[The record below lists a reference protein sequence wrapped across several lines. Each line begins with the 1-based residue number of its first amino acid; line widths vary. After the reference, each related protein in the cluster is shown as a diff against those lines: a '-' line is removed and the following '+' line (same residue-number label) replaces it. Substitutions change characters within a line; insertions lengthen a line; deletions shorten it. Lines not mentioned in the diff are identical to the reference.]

1 MKEFLLK
8 FPTIYRLYQKTVR
21 KKNHEYDFFK
31 YFFNQI
37 SKKKIRVLDLCCG
50 DSYILDYVEEYID
63 DYMGYD
69 NNPFYLNQNKK
80 RWKKFKFIY
89 GDLKNLKKNKKVFKF
104 KPNLIFMNGAVHH
117 LDNQLMSMINQVIKK
132 KFSKAIFLSVD
143 PVKNK
148 NKAINRLMI
157 NFDRGKFIREKKDYK
172 KIMRIH
178 RSFITDDFYKM
189 SFLNI
194 FHFRNIK
201 LQNFYSK
208 WKSTLIS

>member
-69 NNPFYLNQNKK
+69 
-80 RWKKFKFIY
+80 I
-89 GDLKNLKKNKKVFKF
+89 
-104 KPNLIFMNGAVHH
+104 
-117 LDNQLMSMINQVIKK
+117 
-132 KFSKAIFLSVD
+132 
-143 PVKNK
+143 
-148 NKAINRLMI
+148 
-157 NFDRGKFIREKKDYK
+157 
-172 KIMRIH
+172 
-178 RSFITDDFYKM
+178 
-189 SFLNI
+189 
-194 FHFRNIK
+194 
-201 LQNFYSK
+201 
-208 WKSTLIS
+208 